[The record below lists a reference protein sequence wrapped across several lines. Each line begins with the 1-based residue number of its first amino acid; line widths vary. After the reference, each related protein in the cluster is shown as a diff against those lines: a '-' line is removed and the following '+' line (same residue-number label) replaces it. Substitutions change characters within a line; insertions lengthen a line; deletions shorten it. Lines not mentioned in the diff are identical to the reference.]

1 MQNPKISAVITS
13 FNRFEYLLEAIE
25 SVQKQ
30 EYPNYEIIVINDDS
44 DDERYYEYN
53 FQDPVKIFHIKK
65 SETPDWGG
73 AKTL

>member
-44 DDERYYEYN
+44 DDER
-53 FQDPVKIFHIKK
+53 
-65 SETPDWGG
+65 
-73 AKTL
+73 